1 VGFPAVVRPGRG
13 SGRSDALPS
22 WRAAP
27 LAGSNGVV
35 QSGSRRGLSLGLSAS
50 ELVRPCSYSESWEFH
65 RRDVARR
72 DGSGS
77 ACWRYQPSHGG
88 STGGTWPGAMGVAPH
103 AGLPFPNHGSAA
115 RGTWPG
121 GLGPAPHVGSFIR
134 VMRVPTT
141 AGRGPAG
148 WECLCMAGSLVGGRS
163 RFGKPYGVDASG
175 RPFS

>member
-103 AGLPFPNHGSAA
+103 AG
-115 RGTWPG
+115 GTNRVMGVPPAG
-121 GLGPAPHVGSFIR
+121 RGPARWEWPRMLVCPFQIMGVR
-134 VMRVPTT
+134 P

-148 WECLCMAGSLVGGRS
+148 WAQLHMLVVLS
-163 RFGKPYGVDASG
+163 ES
-175 RPFS
+175 